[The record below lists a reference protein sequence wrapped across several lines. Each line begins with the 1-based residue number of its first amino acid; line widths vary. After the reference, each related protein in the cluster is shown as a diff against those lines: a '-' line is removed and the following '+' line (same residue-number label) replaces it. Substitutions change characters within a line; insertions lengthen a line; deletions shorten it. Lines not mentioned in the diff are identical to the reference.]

1 MMGEKTYWWSSLWDH
16 SLNMFTFSVNLQVKV
31 LLWPESFKGKGCSNV
46 MFSFFR
52 SWAKG
57 NSSLPMLFSL
67 LLSKICQRKENHW
80 RCVISKTNR
89 KILHVHRSETGKFLS
104 TYEMF
109 IQHWRTE
116 NYLAIIPHLL
126 TKIQW
131 AELFFNQ
138 IVRKLSYYMYFTTF
152 FDLLKKQSPYKSHDQ
167 WMNLYLNIQF
177 LIVRIMDHE
186 AKWFFPHWTDG
197 VLNGLHCTR
206 WKKKYY

>member
-16 SLNMFTFSVNLQVKV
+16 SSNMFTFSVNLQVKV

-67 LLSKICQRKENHW
+67 LLSKICLRKENHW

-138 IVRKLSYYMYFTTF
+138 IVRKFW
-152 FDLLKKQSPYKSHDQ
+152 LLLHVFYNIFWLAKKTVSLQDPWS
-167 WMNLYLNIQF
+167 MNESVPQYPIP
-177 LIVRIMDHE
+177 DS
-186 AKWFFPHWTDG
+186 
-197 VLNGLHCTR
+197 
-206 WKKKYY
+206 